1 LYGSLE
7 DEVRCASVRR
17 LVEHEDY
24 ILLKLQDAGLPSP
37 RSLGFCEITPER
49 EYAIVTEFL
58 DNAKEMGDAEVDDD
72 IIDQSLIIVRKLWDA
87 GMFGCE
93 VPCEPVLTV
102 HDMRSAKTSDRWRRT
117 LTRRTG
123 TSTALTT
130 SPNARTQPANP
141 KPPRTRSIRP

>member
-7 DEVRCASVRR
+7 DDVRFTSVRR

-37 RSLGFCEITPER
+37 HSLGFCEITPER

-72 IIDQSLIIVRKLWDA
+72 IIDQSLIIVRKLWHA
-87 GMFGCE
+87 GMAHRDIKPATVGR
-93 VPCEPVLTV
+93 VPRCG
-102 HDMRSAKTSDRWRRT
+102 H
-117 LTRRTG
+117 
-123 TSTALTT
+123 
-130 SPNARTQPANP
+130 
-141 KPPRTRSIRP
+141 

>member
-1 LYGSLE
+1 MGARSHLRADRWYKVARTILYGSLE
-7 DEVRCASVRR
+7 DDVRFTSVRR

-87 GMFGCE
+87 GMAHRDIKPATVGR
-93 VPCEPVLTV
+93 VPRCG
-102 HDMRSAKTSDRWRRT
+102 H
-117 LTRRTG
+117 
-123 TSTALTT
+123 
-130 SPNARTQPANP
+130 
-141 KPPRTRSIRP
+141 